1 MYQVIVGEF
10 KKRENPRRA
19 KEMAA
24 YMRNQFLFYGI
35 KTPERR
41 EIIAPILMEMS
52 KQKDVDWNFVFSCW
66 EDPRRELQ
74 YVALT
79 YLNRIRARLT
89 IDDID
94 RLKRLAVTK
103 SWWDTVDSLDTIIGD
118 IAFRDRRV
126 DEILLSWSRDD
137 NIWLRRIAINH
148 QRKRKD
154 KTDTALLEEII
165 RNNLGSDE
173 FFINKA
179 IGWSLREYSKT
190 NPVWVRDF
198 LDRYR
203 GRLAR
208 LSVREGSKYI

>member
-1 MYQVIVGEF
+1 
-10 KKRENPRRA
+10 
-19 KEMAA
+19 MAA

-74 YVALT
+74 YVALS

>member
-74 YVALT
+74 YVALS

-137 NIWLRRIAINH
+137 NIRLRRIAVNH

-154 KTDTALLEEII
+154 
-165 RNNLGSDE
+165 
-173 FFINKA
+173 
-179 IGWSLREYSKT
+179 
-190 NPVWVRDF
+190 
-198 LDRYR
+198 
-203 GRLAR
+203 
-208 LSVREGSKYI
+208 

>member
-1 MYQVIVGEF
+1 
-10 KKRENPRRA
+10 
-19 KEMAA
+19 
-24 YMRNQFLFYGI
+24 MRNQFLFYGI

-74 YVALT
+74 YVALS
-79 YLNRIRARLT
+79 YLDRIRARLT

>member
-1 MYQVIVGEF
+1 
-10 KKRENPRRA
+10 
-19 KEMAA
+19 
-24 YMRNQFLFYGI
+24 
-35 KTPERR
+35 
-41 EIIAPILMEMS
+41 MEMS

-74 YVALT
+74 YVALS

-190 NPVWVRDF
+190 DPVWVRDF

>member
-1 MYQVIVGEF
+1 
-10 KKRENPRRA
+10 
-19 KEMAA
+19 
-24 YMRNQFLFYGI
+24 
-35 KTPERR
+35 
-41 EIIAPILMEMS
+41 
-52 KQKDVDWNFVFSCW
+52 
-66 EDPRRELQ
+66 
-74 YVALT
+74 
-79 YLNRIRARLT
+79 
-89 IDDID
+89 
-94 RLKRLAVTK
+94 LAVTK